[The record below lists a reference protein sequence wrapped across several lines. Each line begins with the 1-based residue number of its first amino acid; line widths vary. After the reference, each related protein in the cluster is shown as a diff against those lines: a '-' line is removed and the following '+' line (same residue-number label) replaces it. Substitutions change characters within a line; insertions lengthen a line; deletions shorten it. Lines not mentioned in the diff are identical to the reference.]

1 MGQYIP
7 DLTERFPEGFD
18 GVDMTDKYFP
28 PTHRDYYDEYEMM
41 EYIDRMETEY
51 WKKQSEEKG
60 D

>member
-51 WKKQSEEKG
+51 WK
-60 D
+60 